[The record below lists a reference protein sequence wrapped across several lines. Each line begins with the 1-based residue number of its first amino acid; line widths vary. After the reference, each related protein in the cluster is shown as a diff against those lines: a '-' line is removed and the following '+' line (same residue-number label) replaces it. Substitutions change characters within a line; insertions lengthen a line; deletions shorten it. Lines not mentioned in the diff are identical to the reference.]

1 MSDAATPAAGAA
13 PALIDVAGQPALR
26 LQSPDGASATVLLHG
41 GQLLSW
47 ATPDGR
53 EQIYLSDRA
62 VFADGTA
69 VRGGVP
75 VIFPQ
80 FGPQGPLPRHGF
92 ARDRRWQ
99 VLQQHTG
106 RDDAMAV
113 LGLAD
118 SEATRALWPH
128 PFELELTLRVSGNR
142 LDMELAVI
150 NTGEAPLSFTAAL
163 HTYLRVK
170 QASNCTL
177 TGLHRLRYIDQ
188 ARGTEQ
194 IDNREEV
201 QPEGELDRIYFNARR
216 PVMLEDG
223 NRHLMVHS
231 EGFTDVVTWN
241 PGAEKCAQL
250 SDMPPDGWRHM
261 LCVEAA
267 VIGTPVQLPAG
278 EEWVGRQSLV
288 VESPGGA

>member
-1 MSDAATPAAGAA
+1 MNAQADAETPG
-13 PALIDVAGQPALR
+13 LFDHQGQPALR

-41 GQLLSW
+41 GQVLSW
-47 ATPDGR
+47 VPAEGR
-53 EQIYLSDRA
+53 EQLYLSERA
-62 VFADGTA
+62 VYADGTA

-92 ARDRRWQ
+92 ARDRRWEL
-99 VLQQHTG
+99 LQQQAG

-113 LGLAD
+113 LRLVD

-128 PFELELTLRVSGNR
+128 RFELELTVRVGGAR

-150 NTGEAPLSFTAAL
+150 NPGDAPLSFTAAL

-170 QASNCTL
+170 QASNCTMN
-177 TGLHRLRYIDQ
+177 GLHRLRYIDQ

-194 IDNREEV
+194 IDNFEEL
-201 QPEGELDRIYFNARR
+201 QPEAELDRIYFNARR
-216 PVMLEDG
+216 PVLVVDG
-223 NRHLMVHS
+223 ARHLLVHS
-231 EGFTDVVTWN
+231 EGFQDVVVWN
-241 PGAEKCAQL
+241 PGAEKCAAI
-250 SDMPPDGWRHM
+250 SDMPADGWRHM

-267 VIGTPVQLPAG
+267 VVGTPVLLPAG
-278 EEWVGRQSLV
+278 EEWVGRQSLTLEV
-288 VESPGGA
+288 P